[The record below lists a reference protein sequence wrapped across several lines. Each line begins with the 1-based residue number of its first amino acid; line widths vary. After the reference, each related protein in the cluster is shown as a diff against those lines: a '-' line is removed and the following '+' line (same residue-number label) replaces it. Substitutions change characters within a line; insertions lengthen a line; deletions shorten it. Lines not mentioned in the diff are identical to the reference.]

1 MGTPNA
7 VTEYVLAQKK
17 FSGYACRQVNTGT
30 YLGIVRDCLFIMVN
44 DVFAERIQ
52 FLKGVGSR
60 RAEVLSKAGVNNFRD
75 LLHFYPRRYLDHS
88 NVSSVR
94 DLNTEGETVTV
105 IGTVFRIDVVPS
117 RRPRLEVHV
126 RDDTDGHLK
135 LIWFK
140 GIKWIQ
146 KRFSPGYRIACNG
159 QLSRYGGGW
168 TMVHPDFDR
177 LDEGGPRLST
187 ARITALYPGGASF
200 QAVGLTSR
208 SFRSIIYRLI
218 KTRGLEFPH
227 VLPEWIQNKY
237 HLLDG
242 RVALRAIHFPRD
254 HKELDQARHRLK
266 FEEFFF
272 HQLLV
277 HHIQKGR
284 AERKGIRLQGRGN
297 RYIKFIQEILPFEL
311 TQGQKH
317 ALETIESEV
326 QSGSPMYRM
335 LQGDV
340 GCGKTIVAV
349 AALILAVDSQFQGV
363 FMAPTEVLAEQQY
376 TSLSKYLEPIGIT
389 VRLLIGGQRKRI
401 REQIL
406 AEIINGMADIVVGTH
421 AVFQEHVKF
430 KNLALA
436 VVDEQHRFGV
446 AQRASLFAK
455 GTNPHVLLMSATP
468 IPRSLSLTM
477 YGDLSIT
484 TIRELPKGRKPVIT
498 KLFREGRREEME
510 KLVMKQT
517 QQGRQI
523 YIVYPQV
530 EESENSDLKNA
541 EAGYRAWKQLC
552 KTAEV
557 GLVHGKMKSS
567 EKEAVM
573 ARFKSGEMQVLVAT
587 TVIEVGV
594 DAPEAT
600 VIVIEHAE
608 RFGLSQ
614 LHQLRGRVGRGHH
627 QSYCILMA
635 EWKQSLESRERLKVI
650 VNTTDGFKI
659 SEADLRLRGGG
670 DLFGTRQ
677 SGIPE
682 FKIADITED
691 SPILEQAR
699 TAAKALRTKDP
710 DMMLSEHQT
719 MRKYFEDFVLAGME
733 GYGRTG

>member
-1 MGTPNA
+1 
-7 VTEYVLAQKK
+7 
-17 FSGYACRQVNTGT
+17 
-30 YLGIVRDCLFIMVN
+30 MVK
-44 DVFAERIQ
+44 DVFAGDIQ

-60 RAEVLSKAGVNNFRD
+60 RGEVLSKLGVKTCGD
-75 LLHFYPRRYLDHS
+75 ILHFYPRRYLDHS
-88 NVSSVR
+88 NVASVR
-94 DLNTEGETVTV
+94 NFNTEREPVTV
-105 IGTVFRIDVVPS
+105 VGTVFRINVVSS
-117 RRPRLEVHV
+117 RRQRLEVYV
-126 RDDTDGHLK
+126 RDDSGGHLK
-135 LIWFK
+135 LVWFK

-146 KRFSPGYRIACNG
+146 KRFSSGYRIACTG
-159 QLSRYGGGW
+159 QVTRYEGTW

-177 LDEGGPRLST
+177 LDEGGPQLST
-187 ARITALYPGGASF
+187 ARITALYPGGASL

-208 SFRSIIYRLI
+208 SFRSIIYQLI

-242 RVALRAIHFPRD
+242 RVALRAIHFPKN
-254 HKELDQARHRLK
+254 HEELDQARYRLK

-272 HQLLV
+272 HQLLLAR
-277 HHIQKGR
+277 IQQGR
-284 AERKGIRLQGRGN
+284 AERKGIRLQGRGI
-297 RYIKFIQEILPFEL
+297 RYEKFIQEILPFEL
-311 TQGQKH
+311 TQGQKE
-317 ALETIESEV
+317 ALETIEQDV

-340 GCGKTIVAV
+340 GCGKTVVAV
-349 AALILAVDSQFQGV
+349 AALILVVDSQFQGV

-376 TSLSKYLEPIGIT
+376 ASLCKYLEPIDIT
-389 VRLLIGGQRKRI
+389 VRLLIGGQRKRV

-406 AEIINGMADIVVGTH
+406 AEIVNGTANIVVGTH

-430 KNLALA
+430 KNLAFA

-455 GTNPHVLLMSATP
+455 GENPHVLLMSATP

-477 YGDLSIT
+477 YGDLSMT
-484 TIRELPKGRKPVIT
+484 TIRELPKGRRPVIT
-498 KLFREGRREEME
+498 RLFRESRRPEME
-510 KLVMKQT
+510 KLVKQ
-517 QQGRQI
+517 QVRQGRQT

-530 EESENSDLKNA
+530 EESENNDLKNA
-541 EAGYRAWKQLC
+541 EAGYLAWKQLC
-552 KTAEV
+552 QTTEV
-557 GLVHGKMKSS
+557 GLVHGKMKNL

-573 ARFKSGEMQVLVAT
+573 ARFKSGEMKVLVAT

-614 LHQLRGRVGRGHH
+614 LHQLRGRVGRGNH

-635 EWKQSLESRERLKVI
+635 EWRQSLESKERLNVI

-659 SEADLRLRGGG
+659 SEADLKLRGGG

-677 SGIPE
+677 SGVPE
-682 FKIADITED
+682 FKIANINEDI
-691 SPILEQAR
+691 PILERAR
-699 TAAKALRTKDP
+699 TAAGELRTKDP
-710 DMMLSEHQT
+710 DLTLPEHQT
-719 MRKYFEDFVLAGME
+719 MRKYFEDFFLAGME